1 MFIGVPFERMK
12 IFKKK
17 GRLMKKGF
25 WIGLSILF
33 GLLIVLSSVA
43 QEGVLWVDKF
53 SEGKVVNDVPAGWKL
68 EKKTGDPEL
77 KVQQS
82 GGDSFVRFR
91 SDNSSFGLKKE
102 MDFDIKDY
110 PYLNWR
116 WKVTRLPEKGDF
128 LKKDTDDQAAQ
139 VYVLFPRFP
148 AKLNTEIVGYLW
160 ESNPKN
166 KGREGESPAWSKS
179 KVIVLQAGPEKL
191 NQWVQEK
198 RNVYEDYKK
207 LFKKEPPK
215 SGGIALYINTQHTQ
229 GKAESYFG
237 PIYFSKN

>member
-1 MFIGVPFERMK
+1 
-12 IFKKK
+12 
-17 GRLMKKGF
+17 MKKGF